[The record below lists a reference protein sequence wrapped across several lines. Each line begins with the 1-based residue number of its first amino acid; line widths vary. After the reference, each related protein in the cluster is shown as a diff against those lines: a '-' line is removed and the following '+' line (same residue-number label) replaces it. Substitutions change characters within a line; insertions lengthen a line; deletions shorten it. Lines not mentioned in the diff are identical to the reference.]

1 MTSLQTSWPR
11 PSIQTLEGAKSHG
24 EELGLSEGC
33 TKWRL
38 IGRYFKRSRIAGKHG
53 YKHDM
58 MKKLKTQEGKSIEGK
73 IHYFTKVRYLF
84 AWESSSN
91 LREFTR
97 APSSDFFIAYDFRLW
112 TSHKASLF
120 CHQSKPIRWLFS
132 TRVQWSF
139 LIVLIKFIHRP
150 PFGVSKRGVIKES
163 W

>member
-1 MTSLQTSWPR
+1 MENTELSINESVFSSSLLTRVFNFDIGFFYVSVFTRWLLCKPADHAVYSNLR
-11 PSIQTLEGAKSHG
+11 GAKSHS

-38 IGRYFKRSRIAGKHG
+38 IGRYFKRSRIAGKQG

-58 MKKLKTQEGKSIEGK
+58 MKKLKTQEGNSIEGK

-97 APSSDFFIAYDFRLW
+97 APSSEIFHSLW
-112 TSHKASLF
+112 
-120 CHQSKPIRWLFS
+120 
-132 TRVQWSF
+132 F
-139 LIVLIKFIHRP
+139 LIMNL
-150 PFGVSKRGVIKES
+150 S
-163 W
+163 

>member
-1 MTSLQTSWPR
+1 MENTELSINESVFSSSLLTRVFNFDIGFFLRPCFHSMTSLQTSWPR
-11 PSIQTLEGAKSHG
+11 PSIQTLEGAKSHS

-58 MKKLKTQEGKSIEGK
+58 MKKLKTQEGNSIEGK

-97 APSSDFFIAYDFRLW
+97 APSSDVFHSFW
-112 TSHKASLF
+112 
-120 CHQSKPIRWLFS
+120 FS
-132 TRVQWSF
+132 IMNLS
-139 LIVLIKFIHRP
+139 
-150 PFGVSKRGVIKES
+150 
-163 W
+163 